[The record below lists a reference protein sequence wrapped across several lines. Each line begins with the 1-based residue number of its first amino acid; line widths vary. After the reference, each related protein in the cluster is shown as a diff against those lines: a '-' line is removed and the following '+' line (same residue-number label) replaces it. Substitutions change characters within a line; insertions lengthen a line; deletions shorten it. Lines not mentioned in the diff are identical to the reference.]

1 MENQEELQQYN
12 GSDPETR
19 ERDEKGRYKYEIDGC
34 TIWAFSI
41 EEAEDLVFTYIQ
53 PNGLRDDS
61 HMH

>member
-12 GSDPETR
+12 GTDPETR

-41 EEAEDLVFTYIQ
+41 EEAEDLLCNYILDKGVIDTDQ
-53 PNGLRDDS
+53 
-61 HMH
+61 

>member
-12 GSDPETR
+12 GIDPETR

-34 TIWAFSI
+34 TVWAFSI

-53 PNGLRDDS
+53 PNGVRDDG
-61 HMH
+61 HTH

>member
-12 GSDPETR
+12 GTDPETR

-34 TIWAFSI
+34 TVWAFSI

-53 PNGLRDDS
+53 PNGVRDDG
-61 HMH
+61 HTH